1 MIGALEILKQ
11 IIVDKE
17 ESLLNVKNVILK
29 QLFGWINIMNQ
40 VKIFKKSILLMY

>member
-29 QLFGWINIMNQ
+29 QLFG
-40 VKIFKKSILLMY
+40 